1 MDILITGRN
10 IEIDEDIKRYVHRKI
25 GKVYRIYKRIYKC
38 EVVLEKEKDRY
49 NSEVILHLKNN
60 QLVSKESSLD
70 LYASVEMSSQNI
82 LKQVRRLSGK
92 LKAKRRKAVI
102 QGILAPRSV
111 FASKKNVIE
120 DEDRDMA
127 GEIVDVEA
135 YAPKPMLPE
144 EARSELDSAGLDFIM
159 FRNANTDRSNL
170 IYRRKDGSFGLIRPR
185 F

>member
-10 IEIDEDIKRYVHRKI
+10 IELDEDIKTYVQRKI
-25 GKVYRIYKRIYKC
+25 GKAARLYKRIYKC

-49 NSEVILHLKNN
+49 NSEVILYLKNT

-70 LYASVEMSSQNI
+70 LYTSVDMSSQKI

-102 QGILAPRSV
+102 QGILAPASV
-111 FASKKNVIE
+111 FTPNKDTKTDA
-120 DEDRDMA
+120 DRDMV
-127 GEIVDVEA
+127 GKIVNVEA

-144 EARSELDSAGLDFIM
+144 EARSELDSAGLDFMM
-159 FRNANTDRSNL
+159 FRNADTDRSNL